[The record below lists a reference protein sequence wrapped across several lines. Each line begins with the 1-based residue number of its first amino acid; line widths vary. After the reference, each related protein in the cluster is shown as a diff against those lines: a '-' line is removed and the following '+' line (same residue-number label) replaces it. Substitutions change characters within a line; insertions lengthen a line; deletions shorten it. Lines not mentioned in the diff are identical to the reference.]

1 MFPEGGGIAPVCVQQ
16 MCFCGLLGTSCLA
29 SKRSDGDRVGEW
41 IFLGRLMW
49 RMGWRGRTENAV
61 RCMCPRSALR

>member
-49 RMGWRGRTENAV
+49 RMGQ
-61 RCMCPRSALR
+61 S